1 MSEKNKIKV
10 TIERYDEVID
20 LYDSFNLLEVTTKR
34 AYEYLC
40 LFVVDEN
47 DKYVGAELGAKY
59 FKDNRIKR
67 GEIGALWFDFV
78 KKTGEAFVP
87 PPNGTA

>member
-1 MSEKNKIKV
+1 MNVRILV

-20 LYDSFNLLEVTTKR
+20 LDDSFDLSGVSVTR

-40 LFVVDEN
+40 NFVVDADGN
-47 DKYVGAELGAKY
+47 YVGLDAGKAA
-59 FKDNRIKR
+59 FKAARVKR
-67 GEIGALWFDFV
+67 AEIGVYWLDFV

-87 PPNGTA
+87 PPSAAA